1 MNKRTF
7 DVWKCVND
15 HNEFKKG
22 QLYAAVG
29 RNNGIQIAY
38 SNKEGDTKAETFWNY
53 GDYLGDETGNIIFI
67 PQDENIPHLVLDIV
81 EDVCSNY
88 CKYPETWDE
97 EKEGMELC
105 ESEVCGNCPLNKLV

>member
-1 MNKRTF
+1 MET
-7 DVWKCVND
+7 
-15 HNEFKKG
+15 
-22 QLYAAVG
+22 
-29 RNNGIQIAY
+29 I
-38 SNKEGDTKAETFWNY
+38 TKQMEK
-53 GDYLGDETGNIIFI
+53 
-67 PQDENIPHLVLDIV
+67 IV